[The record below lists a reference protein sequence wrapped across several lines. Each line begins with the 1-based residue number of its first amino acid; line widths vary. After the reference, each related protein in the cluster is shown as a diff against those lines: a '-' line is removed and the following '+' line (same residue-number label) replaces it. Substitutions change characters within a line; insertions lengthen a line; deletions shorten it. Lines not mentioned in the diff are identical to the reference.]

1 MSSKRES
8 TCQRASN
15 GVKPEDGTAYADG
28 LAYPKF
34 EALKG
39 MFTAKTAL

>member
-34 EALKG
+34 EADTAIIPTWKG
-39 MFTAKTAL
+39 R